1 MLIFS
6 LFKDHLNI
14 VVEMIEWM
22 LIPKYIAKKK
32 KIKSNLDFFPYRCKE
47 FIKDN
52 ISFYEKLYIYARLNI
67 LPLNIWFNFLR
78 K

>member
-1 MLIFS
+1 MF
-6 LFKDHLNI
+6 
-14 VVEMIEWM
+14 EWM
-22 LIPKYIAKKK
+22 LIPKVIAQRK

-52 ISFYEKLYIYARLNI
+52 IFFYENLYLLALSNK
-67 LPLNIWFNFLR
+67 LPLHSWFKFLR